1 MKHLFKGKSKKRT
14 VSWLISILMVLTIVP
29 LVAFVTAPDA
39 KAVDVGDWNAL
50 VNAVNSGSGDIAIT
64 LTNNL
69 TVTSQLN
76 IPAGKNVSINLNGR
90 NISKAFTDSLDMY
103 NRSGTI
109 NNTVPSAD
117 ISPNVRLSM
126 AAGIEAFPYQVS
138 KIGTDYSANVYYI
151 FNIDAGAALTIS
163 GSGTVQS
170 SSNRT
175 DASGNDW
182 AGLYSHVRAIRN
194 AGTFNLAGGSIFTSA
209 KYEFN
214 GGWAHNAAAVG
225 IAIYNEG
232 GIVNVSGGTVR
243 AEARAKP
250 RLNNNDSVGD
260 GWSMACGIYNP
271 PGTAGQVNISGGYHF
286 SKAYTSA
293 ASAGS
298 TTPSGNSRQRQL
310 NALSVGIDLNDS
322 ASCTMTG
329 GMLEAETTTYPKDVG
344 SRQHFRDAQHGNFA
358 MGIHHSGANYPTIT
372 GTGAKIA
379 VDAWHDNGS
388 IAYPGSTTDIAFAI
402 STTPTAGN
410 DASKNSSFRD
420 EYGALIKADGSANYP
435 IRTAGTSPNHPES
448 ANKAVQYAL
457 WNGALPEN
465 AKMLS
470 YYRVFEGVDKS
481 AAIGSQSLITP
492 DAYFNARMNGAIGFT
507 GTNGSLIYKN
517 TAVGFD
523 TSSLTSKNSNYYYY
537 GGTDYE
543 VRDNSAQAAA
553 STAPGLA
560 NNTAASGSMPYPG
573 AKQLALVYVNI
584 FKKAPL
590 AAVPNVNGVPLSKP
604 YTGSAITPAE
614 IGIAFLNT
622 AGGADV
628 SGRFNVDGGADAAKS
643 RVTYA
648 YTGDASGSG
657 LPTAPGSYTI
667 SVTVP
672 DSTAYSEAVT
682 LDAGHNIQGGAWSFP
697 LTILPAAC
705 EHDWAVTSSTP
716 ATCIAAG
723 SADYE
728 CTLCN
733 DTKTEAL
740 AIDTDAHNYGA
751 PVVVAADCET
761 AGSSTVTCAYCND
774 EDVTVIPAL
783 GHIWT
788 AADCESPAVCS
799 RCTTASG
806 SALGH
811 DFAADAARS
820 SAATCTATGLAAE
833 TCTRCTETNDSVLAM
848 LAHDYADATCTAPKT
863 CKNCPATDGSPLGH
877 SFAADAVRSSAAT
890 CTATGLAA
898 ETCTRCTET
907 NDSVIAVLAHDFQ
920 FTSTTPAT
928 CMTDGETLETCANC
942 TETKT
947 TPIAATGVH
956 SYILVPGAN
965 YSVCGDCGKPNLDGI
980 LALLPDADK
989 EDDYTPE
996 SWKEM
1001 QDAYAELQ
1009 DAIDNGADPADI
1021 DAAAIKFAES
1031 VAALKHVNPVVEQCN
1046 CLWCLFLRILC
1057 RILNLFFGPNAF
1069 TYVDHAR
1076 IYYNR

>member
-1 MKHLFKGKSKKRT
+1 MKHLFKGKSKRRT

-69 TVTSQLN
+69 TVNSQLN

-90 NISKAFTDSLDMY
+90 NISKAYNDSLDMY
-103 NRSGTI
+103 NRNGTI

-117 ISPNVRLSM
+117 ISPNARLSM
-126 AAGIEAFPYQVS
+126 AAGIAAFPYQVS
-138 KIGTDYSANVYYI
+138 NIGTNYSANVYYI

-170 SSNRT
+170 SSNS
-175 DASGNDW
+175 ASANGNEW

-194 AGTFNLAGGSIFTSA
+194 AGTFNLAGGSVFA
-209 KYEFN
+209 NARYEFN
-214 GGWAHNAAAVG
+214 AGWAHNAAAIG
-225 IAIYNEG
+225 IAVYNEG
-232 GIVNVSGGTVR
+232 GVVNVSGGTVR
-243 AEARAKP
+243 AESRG
-250 RLNNNDSVGD
+250 RGRINNNDSVGD
-260 GWSMACGIYNP
+260 TWSYACGIYNP

-286 SKAYTSA
+286 TKAYADVSRGTRQSPA
-293 ASAGS
+293 
-298 TTPSGNSRQRQL
+298 PSGNSTQRQL
-310 NALSVGIDLNDS
+310 NNLSVAIDLNDS
-322 ASCTMTG
+322 ATLNMTG
-329 GMLEAETTTYPKDVG
+329 GMLEVETTNYNGNV
-344 SRQHFRDAQHGNFA
+344 SNYNHFSNAQHQNLA
-358 MGIHHSGANYPTIT
+358 MGVHHSSTNYPTIT
-372 GTGAKIA
+372 GTGAKMAIDAYHSGNTTTNGA
-379 VDAWHDNGS
+379 V
-388 IAYPGSTTDIAFAI
+388 TDVAFAI

-537 GGTDYE
+537 GGTDYD

-590 AAVPNVNGVPLSKP
+590 AAVPNVAGIPISKP

-682 LDAGHNIQGGAWSFP
+682 LDAGHNIQGGTWSFP
-697 LTILPAAC
+697 LTIQAAAC
-705 EHDWAVTSSTP
+705 THDWAVTNSTP

-723 SADYE
+723 SEDYE

-740 AIDTDAHNYGA
+740 AIDPDAHNYGA
-751 PVVVAADCET
+751 PVVVAADCED
-761 AGSSTVTCAYCND
+761 AGSSTITCAYCDD
-774 EDVTVIPAL
+774 EEVTPISAL
-783 GHIWT
+783 GHVWT
-788 AADCESPAVCS
+788 AADCESAATCS
-799 RCTTASG
+799 RCSTASG

-811 DFAADAARS
+811 DFAADAVRS
-820 SAATCTATGLAAE
+820 KTASCTEAGLTAE
-833 TCTRCTETNDSVLAM
+833 TCTRCTETNDTVIPM
-848 LAHDYADATCTAPKT
+848 LPHNWDEADCTQPRTCADCGATE
-863 CKNCPATDGSPLGH
+863 G
-877 SFAADAVRSSAAT
+877 AAS
-890 CTATGLAA
+890 
-898 ETCTRCTET
+898 
-907 NDSVIAVLAHDFQ
+907 AHDFQ
-920 FTSTTPAT
+920 FLSEAPAT
-928 CMTDGETLETCANC
+928 CVADGETVEKCANC
-942 TETKT
+942 PETRS
-947 TPIAATGVH
+947 TPIPATGIH
-956 SYILVPGAN
+956 GYIAVPGAN
-965 YSVCGDCGKPNLDGI
+965 YRECAMCGKLDVDGI
-980 LALLPDADK
+980 LDLYPDAAEQDN
-989 EDDYTPE
+989 YTPE
-996 SWKEM
+996 SWAEM
-1001 QDAYAELQ
+1001 EAAYVELL
-1009 DAIDNGADPADI
+1009 DLISNGADRADI
-1021 DAAAIKFAES
+1021 EMAAKKFAVS
-1031 VAALKHVNPVVEQCN
+1031 VASLVRTEGEDCN
-1046 CLWCLFLRILC
+1046 CFWCRLC
-1057 RILNLFFGPNAF
+1057 RLICWVLNKVFGEDVF
-1069 TYVDHAR
+1069 GYRVHFK
-1076 IYYNR
+1076 IYYLSY